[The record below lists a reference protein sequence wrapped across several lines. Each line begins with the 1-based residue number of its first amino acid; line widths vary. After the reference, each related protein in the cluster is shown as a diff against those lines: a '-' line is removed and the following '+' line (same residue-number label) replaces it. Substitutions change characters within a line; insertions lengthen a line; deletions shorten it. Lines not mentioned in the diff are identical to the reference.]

1 MCLIGTNLNEAQRP
15 NKRNRVNKTA
25 MNLSDEMIMKG
36 FAESLSIQLNE
47 NLDNLQGERKVNAI
61 RLMKYLEWSA
71 TTIDELQ
78 VKNNHLQER
87 VKNLSELI

>member
-1 MCLIGTNLNEAQRP
+1 
-15 NKRNRVNKTA
+15 

-36 FAESLSIQLNE
+36 FAETLSIQLNE
-47 NLDNLQGERKVNAI
+47 NLDKLQGERRVNAI

-71 TTIDELQ
+71 NTIDELQ

>member
-1 MCLIGTNLNEAQRP
+1 MVGSLITTIL
-15 NKRNRVNKTA
+15 NKTT

-47 NLDNLQGERKVNAI
+47 NLDKLQGERKVNAI

-71 TTIDELQ
+71 STIDELQ

>member
-1 MCLIGTNLNEAQRP
+1 
-15 NKRNRVNKTA
+15 

-36 FAESLSIQLNE
+36 FAETLSIQLNE
-47 NLDNLQGERKVNAI
+47 NLDKLQGERKVNAI

-71 TTIDELQ
+71 NTIDELQ

-87 VKNLSELI
+87 VKNLNELI

>member
-1 MCLIGTNLNEAQRP
+1 
-15 NKRNRVNKTA
+15 

-47 NLDNLQGERKVNAI
+47 NLEKLQGERKVNAI

>member
-1 MCLIGTNLNEAQRP
+1 
-15 NKRNRVNKTA
+15 

-47 NLDNLQGERKVNAI
+47 NLENLQGERKVNAI

-87 VKNLSELI
+87 VKNLSDLI